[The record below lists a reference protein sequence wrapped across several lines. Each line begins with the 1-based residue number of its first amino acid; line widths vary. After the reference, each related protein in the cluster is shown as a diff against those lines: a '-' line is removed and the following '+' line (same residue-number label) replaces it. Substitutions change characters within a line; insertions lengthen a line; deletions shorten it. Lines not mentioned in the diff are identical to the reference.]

1 MFYYFCRVLKTLGAT
16 PAMAAGIVD
25 RVMHMK
31 DVVGLI
37 RQKCLHFVSLKKQA
51 AKLRHYRV
59 FAAYR
64 LQAQGLYTALCTA
77 LYTEPYP
84 GFYSPTLTTCTAN
97 APASPRSHQ
106 PVFHS
111 PSTGLSAG
119 RTRHCEKRLVRR
131 SSTSEGGSDEAI
143 QLSIRG
149 AKSGLLRGACHR
161 ARIRATRWLA
171 MTVTELAV

>member
-1 MFYYFCRVLKTLGAT
+1 
-16 PAMAAGIVD
+16 MAAGIVD

-37 RQKCLHFVSLKKQA
+37 RQKCLQFVSQA
-51 AKLRHYRV
+51 GRNFKLRHYRV
-59 FAAYR
+59 FTAYR

-143 QLSIRG
+143 QSCWLRG
-149 AKSGLLRGACHR
+149 RSGLLRGACHR
-161 ARIRATRWLA
+161 ATPHADPLA
-171 MTVTELAV
+171 PSGLSAHPSSRRMRRH